1 MKRSV
6 LFALVGL
13 VATPLFAA
21 DDLCTINLQ
30 KLSDYKATASTLGQ
44 PLLGQIHNARVEA
57 QKAQAEGDTQK
68 CISLTNKALQDV
80 VNSQKGK

>member
-6 LFALVGL
+6 LFVLAGL
-13 VATPLFAA
+13 AATPVFAA

-44 PLLGQIHNARVEA
+44 PLLGQIHDARVEA
-57 QKAQAEGDTQK
+57 QKAQAEGDIQK

-80 VNSQKGK
+80 VNSQKGQ

>member
-6 LFALVGL
+6 LFVLAGL
-13 VATPLFAA
+13 VATPIFAA

-30 KLSDYKATASTLGQ
+30 KLSDYNASTLGQ
-44 PLLGQIHNARVEA
+44 PLLGQIHDARVEA
-57 QKAQAEGDTQK
+57 EKAQAEGDTQK

-80 VNSQKGK
+80 VNSQKGQ

>member
-6 LFALVGL
+6 MFLLASL

-21 DDLCTINLQ
+21 DDLCTVNLK

-44 PLLGQIHNARVEA
+44 PLLDQIRDTRIEA
-57 QKAQAEGDTQK
+57 QKAQAAGDTQK
-68 CISLTNKALQDV
+68 CINLTNKALQDV
-80 VNSQKGK
+80 VNTQKGH

>member
-6 LFALVGL
+6 LFVLAGL
-13 VATPLFAA
+13 VATPIFAA
-21 DDLCTINLQ
+21 EDLCTINLQ

-44 PLLGQIHNARVEA
+44 PLLGQIRDARVEA

-80 VNSQKGK
+80 VNSQNGQ

>member
-6 LFALVGL
+6 LFVLAGL
-13 VATPLFAA
+13 VATPIFAA
-21 DDLCTINLQ
+21 EDMCALNLQ

-80 VNSQKGK
+80 VNSQKGQ

>member
-57 QKAQAEGDTQK
+57 QKAQAAGDTQK

-80 VNSQKGK
+80 VNSQKGQ

>member
-6 LFALVGL
+6 LFFLAGFV
-13 VATPLFAA
+13 VTPIFAA
-21 DDLCTINLQ
+21 DDMCTINLQ

-44 PLLGQIHNARVEA
+44 PLLGQIHDARVEA
-57 QKAQAEGDTQK
+57 QKAQAAGDTQK

-80 VNSQKGK
+80 VNSQKGQ